1 MRGFVIHSRHMTL
14 DNMYTI
20 TTESDMEK
28 FAQILGQ
35 EILNTTSGSRIIG
48 LSGDLGVGKT
58 TLIQFLGKYFGVIEH
73 MTSPTYVIMKK
84 YPIEKEKFSSFVHMD
99 TYRILES
106 DEDHFGLQEILQDM
120 HAVVCIEWPEKV
132 AQFLQGIPMMHIY
145 ITLDYKDDTPIR
157 TITIKNIV

>member
-1 MRGFVIHSRHMTL
+1 MTL
-14 DNMYTI
+14 DDIYTI

-28 FAQILGQ
+28 FAHTLGQ
-35 EILNTTSGSRIIG
+35 EILNTTSRSRIIG

-58 TLIQFLGKYFGVIEH
+58 TLIQFLGKYFGVTEP

-84 YPIEKEKFSSFVHMD
+84 YSIEKEKFSSFVHMD

-120 HAVVCIEWPEKV
+120 QAVVCIEWPEKV
-132 AQFLQGIPMMHIY
+132 TQFLQGIPMMHIH
-145 ITLDYKDDTPIR
+145 ITLAYKDDTPIR
-157 TITIKNIV
+157 TITIKNIL

>member
-1 MRGFVIHSRHMTL
+1 MAL
-14 DNMYTI
+14 DNTYTI

-28 FAQILGQ
+28 FAHILGQ
-35 EILNTTSGSRIIG
+35 EILNTASSPRIIG

-58 TLIQFLGKYFGVIEH
+58 TLIQFLGKYFGVTES

-106 DEDHFGLQEILQDM
+106 DEDHFGLQEVLQDM

-132 AQFLQGIPMMHIY
+132 AQFLQEIPMIHIY
-145 ITLDYKDDTPIR
+145 ITLDYKNDIPVR
-157 TITIKNIV
+157 TIVIKHIL